1 MLDQAV
7 QRFCAAA
14 ARFSV
19 RRGWSGDV
27 EVARTPCLVIKV
39 AAALGLA
46 ADGCVVQGE
55 VGGLGAHGNAVP
67 AADTTDLPPTDGAG
81 RQRRKTV
88 PRFAVRTIFGG
99 GVSSV
104 RRAKW
109 AGQIT
114 NVTARLRQCAAR

>member
-46 ADGCVVQGE
+46 ADGGVVQGE

-88 PRFAVRTIFGG
+88 PRLQYGPSSAV
-99 GVSSV
+99 VSLQFVEPSGP
-104 RRAKW
+104 AKS
-109 AGQIT
+109 QT
-114 NVTARLRQCAAR
+114 

>member
-39 AAALGLA
+39 AAALG
-46 ADGCVVQGE
+46 VVQGE

-88 PRFAVRTIFGG
+88 PRLQYGPSSAV
-99 GVSSV
+99 VSLQFVEPSGP
-104 RRAKW
+104 AKS
-109 AGQIT
+109 QT
-114 NVTARLRQCAAR
+114 

>member
-1 MLDQAV
+1 M
-7 QRFCAAA
+7 QRLHGSPSAAA
-14 ARFSV
+14 
-19 RRGWSGDV
+19 GGV

-88 PRFAVRTIFGG
+88 PRLRYGPSSAV
-99 GVSSV
+99 VSLQSV
-104 RRAKW
+104 EPSGPAKS
-109 AGQIT
+109 QT
-114 NVTARLRQCAAR
+114 

>member
-1 MLDQAV
+1 M
-7 QRFCAAA
+7 
-14 ARFSV
+14 
-19 RRGWSGDV
+19 
-27 EVARTPCLVIKV
+27 ARTPCLVIKV

-46 ADGCVVQGE
+46 ADGVAVQGE

-81 RQRRKTV
+81 GSGVRPCRV
-88 PRFAVRTIFGG
+88 AVRTIFGG
-99 GVSSV
+99 GASSV
-104 RRAKW
+104 RRAEW

>member
-7 QRFCAAA
+7 QRVLC
-14 ARFSV
+14 SGCTVLV

-46 ADGCVVQGE
+46 ADGGVVQGE

-88 PRFAVRTIFGG
+88 PRLLYGPSSAV
-99 GVSSV
+99 VSLQFVEPSGP
-104 RRAKW
+104 AKS
-109 AGQIT
+109 QT
-114 NVTARLRQCAAR
+114 